1 MLGRVSVIRHVVVAV
16 AVLVV
21 PVGVLVGGVGGG
33 HHPERFDAKQVV
45 VTPVGN
51 GLRIREVVDQDFGSQ
66 DRRGYQRIVPHDFG
80 EPTDIEAF
88 TSDAPSTLWISDLGF
103 ETRLRIGDP
112 DITINGQHRYELS
125 YTLPDAQLSS
135 GQLALDIIGTDETL
149 ETGRFEVILAG
160 FVLDD
165 PVCNV
170 GSAGESGGCELTR
183 DGDLYRAVIEPLAPG
198 EGITVGGTIVSLG
211 RPAEVPFPADIEM
224 RQPRRV
230 LGAALLLALGAAG
243 AMAVWLVQRGR
254 GRNVVGGDDVVD
266 AAFSDAAGSMPPDV
280 ETRLV
285 TDAEL
290 DDMATIEFEPPR
302 GLHPWQGAILLDEAV
317 SSRSVS
323 AWFAEKIATDVLEL
337 IDEPRLILSK
347 GPRWD
352 DDDLETE
359 QYVRDIF
366 REEDTLTL
374 GRYQPTLGSVWQRI
388 LTDQERFVKAKGW
401 WVDRGPGT
409 GSTVSLTAAVAAMV
423 GGPAAAILA
432 ILLWSLGW
440 WSSWIVCAVAALGLG
455 AGVAAIAYEPLR
467 ARRSAQGS
475 ALALRTESFRRFLAS
490 SEGQHVD
497 WAWERGVLRE
507 YTAWAVALGAAAAW
521 GKAIDESAVP
531 PSELTSFVPPAVFE
545 RHLSSIESARTPPPP
560 PPSSG
565 GSSGGGSSSSFS
577 SSFSSGSVGGG
588 GGGGSS
594 GSW

>member
-1 MLGRVSVIRHVVVAV
+1 MLARISVTRHVVVAV
-16 AVLVV
+16 ALLLV
-21 PVGVLVGGVGGG
+21 PVAVLVGWIGGG
-33 HHPERFDAKQVV
+33 RHPERFDAKQVV
-45 VTPVGN
+45 VTPVGD
-51 GLRIREVVDQDFGSQ
+51 GVRIREVVDQDFGSN

-80 EPTDIEAF
+80 TPTDIEAF
-88 TSDAPSTLWISDLGF
+88 TFDAPSTLWISDFGT
-103 ETRLRIGDP
+103 ETQMRIGDP
-112 DITINGQHRYELS
+112 DVTISGQHRYELS
-125 YTLPDAQLSS
+125 YTLPDARLSS

-170 GSAGESGGCELTR
+170 GSSGTSGGCDLVR
-183 DGDLYRAVIEPLAPG
+183 DGDVYRAVFEPLRPG

-211 RPAEVPFPADIEM
+211 RAADVPLPLPIEVREE
-224 RQPRRV
+224 RRA
-230 LGAALLLALGAAG
+230 LGAALLFVLGAAV
-243 AMAVWLVQRGR
+243 AIAVWLVQRHR

-266 AAFSDAAGSMPPDV
+266 AAFSDGV
-280 ETRLV
+280 EPATATTDTRLV
-285 TDAEL
+285 TDADL

-337 IDEPRLILSK
+337 IDESRLILSK
-347 GPRWD
+347 GPKWD
-352 DDDLETE
+352 DDDLRTE

-366 REEDTLTL
+366 REDDTLTL

-388 LTDQERFVKAKGW
+388 LTDQERFVKDEGW

-409 GSTVSLTAAVAAMV
+409 ASTVSLSAAVAAMV
-423 GGPAAAILA
+423 GGPAAVILA
-432 ILLWSLGW
+432 IVLWGLGW
-440 WSSWIVCAVAALGLG
+440 WDSWLVCAITALALG
-455 AGVAAIAYEPLR
+455 AGVAAVAYEPLR

-521 GKAIDESAVP
+521 GKAIDASTVP
-531 PSELTSFVPPAVFE
+531 PTELTMLIAPAVFE
-545 RHLSSIESARTPPPP
+545 RHLSSIESARVPPP
-560 PPSSG
+560 PPSTG